1 MNNALPIIHHA
12 LYRPSPVRP
21 SAHPAKN
28 ASFTQAYWDAATA
41 KAGKQKIVGMAFA
54 RYSPYG
60 VRFDVGL
67 PEALYVPIGG
77 ELHAKYVELEV
88 VYKVEDGG
96 QEKDTA
102 TFALRIRGEP
112 PLASA
117 GAPAFARFGKHPAF
131 ADVAGGLPRE

>member
-28 ASFTQAYWDAATA
+28 ASFTQAYWDAATD
-41 KAGKQKIVGMAFA
+41 KPKKQKIVDMAFA

-77 ELHAKYVELEV
+77 ELHAKDVELEV
-88 VYKVEDGG
+88 VYKVEDGV
-96 QEKDTA
+96 EDTA
-102 TFALRIRGEP
+102 TFALRIRGET
-112 PLASA
+112 PLPSTVM
-117 GAPAFARFGKHPAF
+117 PEFAHFGKHPTF
-131 ADVAGGLPRE
+131 ADVAGGLPQE

>member
-28 ASFTQAYWDAATA
+28 ASFTQAYWDAATD
-41 KAGKQKIVGMAFA
+41 KAGKRKIVNMAYD

-77 ELHAKYVELEV
+77 DLHDKDVELEV
-88 VYKVEDGG
+88 VYKVEDGV
-96 QEKDTA
+96 EDTA
-102 TFALRIRGEP
+102 TFALRIRGET
-112 PLASA
+112 PLPSTVTPEFARFEKR
-117 GAPAFARFGKHPAF
+117 PAFAE
-131 ADVAGGLPRE
+131 VAGGLPQE

>member
-1 MNNALPIIHHA
+1 MNNELPIIHHA

-28 ASFTQAYWDAATA
+28 ASFTQAYWDAATD
-41 KAGKQKIVGMAFA
+41 KAGKHKIVDMAYA
-54 RYSPYG
+54 QYSPYG

-77 ELHAKYVELEV
+77 ELHAKDVELEV

-96 QEKDTA
+96 QDTA
-102 TFALRIRGEP
+102 TFALRIRGEA
-112 PLASA
+112 PLSSTEL
-117 GAPAFARFGKHPAF
+117 PEFSLFEKHPTF
-131 ADVAGGLPRE
+131 ADVAGGLPQE

>member
-1 MNNALPIIHHA
+1 MTHYSSCIIPTESG
-12 LYRPSPVRP
+12 RPS
-21 SAHPAKN
+21 SAHPAKS
-28 ASFTQAYWDAATA
+28 ASFTQAYWDAATD
-41 KAGKQKIVGMAFA
+41 KAGKHKIVSMAYD

-77 ELHAKYVELEV
+77 ALHAEDVELDVE
-88 VYKVEDGG
+88 YKVEDGA
-96 QEKDTA
+96 EDTA

-117 GAPAFARFGKHPAF
+117 CAPAFAHFGMHPAF
-131 ADVAGGLPRE
+131 ADVAGGLPRERVAE

>member
-1 MNNALPIIHHA
+1 
-12 LYRPSPVRP
+12 
-21 SAHPAKN
+21 
-28 ASFTQAYWDAATA
+28 
-41 KAGKQKIVGMAFA
+41 MAFA

-77 ELHAKYVELEV
+77 DLHDKDVELEV

-96 QEKDTA
+96 QDTA

-112 PLASA
+112 PLPSA
-117 GAPAFARFGKHPAF
+117 GLGKHPAF
-131 ADVAGGLPRE
+131 EHVAGGLPRERVAE

>member
-1 MNNALPIIHHA
+1 MNNALHIIHHA
-12 LYRPSPVRP
+12 LYRPSPVGP

-28 ASFTQAYWDAATA
+28 ASFTQAYWDAATD
-41 KAGKQKIVGMAFA
+41 KAGKQKIVSMAYD

-77 ELHAKYVELEV
+77 ALHAEDVELDVE
-88 VYKVEDGG
+88 YKVEDGA
-96 QEKDTA
+96 EDTA
-102 TFALRIRGEP
+102 TFALRIRGETPLPSTGLP
-112 PLASA
+112 P
-117 GAPAFARFGKHPAF
+117 FAHFGKHPAF

>member
-1 MNNALPIIHHA
+1 M
-12 LYRPSPVRP
+12 
-21 SAHPAKN
+21 
-28 ASFTQAYWDAATA
+28 AYD
-41 KAGKQKIVGMAFA
+41 

-77 ELHAKYVELEV
+77 DLHDKDVELEV
-88 VYKVEDGG
+88 VYKVEDGV
-96 QEKDTA
+96 EDTA

-117 GAPAFARFGKHPAF
+117 CAPAFAPRFGKHPAF
-131 ADVAGGLPRE
+131 ADVVGGLPRERVAE

>member
-1 MNNALPIIHHA
+1 M
-12 LYRPSPVRP
+12 
-21 SAHPAKN
+21 
-28 ASFTQAYWDAATA
+28 YWDAATD
-41 KAGKQKIVGMAFA
+41 KAGKQKIVNMAYD

-77 ELHAKYVELEV
+77 DLHDKDVELDVE
-88 VYKVEDGG
+88 YKVEDGV
-96 QEKDTA
+96 EDTA
-102 TFALRIRGEP
+102 TFALRIRGET

-117 GAPAFARFGKHPAF
+117 CTPAFARFGMHPAF

>member
-12 LYRPSPVRP
+12 LHRPSPVGP
-21 SAHPAKN
+21 SAHPATN
-28 ASFTQAYWDAATA
+28 ASFAQAYWDAATD
-41 KAGKQKIVGMAFA
+41 KAGKQKIVNMAYD

-77 ELHAKYVELEV
+77 ALHAKDVQLEV
-88 VYKVEDGG
+88 EYKVEDGV
-96 QEKDTA
+96 EDTA
-102 TFALRIRGEP
+102 TFALRIRGET

-117 GAPAFARFGKHPAF
+117 CTPAFARFGMHPAF

>member
-1 MNNALPIIHHA
+1 MNNELPIIHHA

-28 ASFTQAYWDAATA
+28 ASFTQAYWDAATD
-41 KAGKQKIVGMAFA
+41 KPGKQKIVGMAFA

-77 ELHAKYVELEV
+77 ELHAKDVELEV

-96 QEKDTA
+96 QDTA
-102 TFALRIRGEP
+102 TFALRIRGEA
-112 PLASA
+112 PLSSTEL
-117 GAPAFARFGKHPAF
+117 PELSLFEKHPTF
-131 ADVAGGLPRE
+131 ADVAGGLPQE